1 MTPILLDTC
10 ALIWLA
16 EETSLG
22 KTARDEI
29 AKATEHGQPI
39 YVSPI
44 SGWEIGLLIAGG
56 RLKLPMAADAWFER
70 ALSRPQLR
78 TGELSIGIL
87 LSSSFL
93 PGDPPRDPA
102 DRILA
107 ATAREKGFRLM
118 TRDKRLLGYA
128 EQGHI
133 QAIVC

>member
-1 MTPILLDTC
+1 MIPLLLDTC

-16 EETSLG
+16 EEAPLE
-22 KTARDEI
+22 KKARDEI
-29 AKATEHGQPI
+29 TTAAKYDQPI

-44 SGWEIGLLIAGG
+44 SGWEIGLLIACG

-107 ATAREKGFRLM
+107 ATARKMGLRLM
-118 TRDKRLLGYA
+118 TRDKRLLKYA

-133 QAIVC
+133 QAVAC

>member
-1 MTPILLDTC
+1 MIPLLLDTC

-16 EETSLG
+16 EEARLE
-22 KTARDEI
+22 KKARDEI
-29 AKATEHGQPI
+29 AKATEQGHPI

-56 RLKLPMAADAWFER
+56 RLKLPMAPDAWFER

-78 TGELSIGIL
+78 TGELSLGIL
-87 LSSSFL
+87 LASSFL

-118 TRDKRLLGYA
+118 TRDKRLLEYA